1 MMTEQKKYRRLVDN
15 LSSLGLKGMEINLD
29 EYLEQI
35 ENKEKSVIEA
45 LCELT
50 DIEMKLTTDRAI
62 HGCVKVANFPFLKE
76 MKDFDFSFQP
86 SINEGQIRGF
96 QNLKFLERKQNIL
109 FIGSSGVGKTHL
121 SVSIGIEA
129 AKNRKSTYFINCNDL
144 LQNLKKAKA
153 ENRLEQ
159 RLKFYSRYKLL
170 IIDEVGFL
178 PIDVEDFIN
187 CNDLLQN
194 LKKAKAENRLEQR
207 LKFYSRY
214 KLLIIDEVGFLPIDV
229 EDSKLFFQLITK
241 RYEKNSTII
250 TSNIEL
256 SRWGDMF
263 GDPVLTNAILDRL
276 LHHSEIIKIIGDS
289 YRIKDKIRMIEG
301 E

>member
-1 MMTEQKKYRRLVDN
+1 MKYKRLKDN
-15 LSSLGLKGMEINLD
+15 LADLGLKGMEVNLD

-35 ENKEKSVIEA
+35 ERKKMSVTEA

-50 DIEMKLTTDRAI
+50 DIEMKLKEERAV
-62 HGCVKVANFPFLKE
+62 HGCVKVANFPFLKT
-76 MKDFDFSFQP
+76 MDDFDFSFQP
-86 SINEGQIRGF
+86 SLCQEQLIGYKRLE
-96 QNLKFLERKQNIL
+96 FLERKENLL
-109 FIGSSGVGKTHL
+109 FIGSPGVGKTHL

-129 AKNRKSTYFINCNDL
+129 AKNRKSTYFINCADL
-144 LQNLKKAKA
+144 LMNLKRAKA

-178 PIDVEDFIN
+178 PMDPE
-187 CNDLLQN
+187 
-194 LKKAKAENRLEQR
+194 
-207 LKFYSRY
+207 S
-214 KLLIIDEVGFLPIDV
+214 
-229 EDSKLFFQLITK
+229 SKIFFQLISK

-256 SRWGDMF
+256 SKWGELF
-263 GDPVLTNAILDRL
+263 EDPVTANAILDRL
-276 LHHSEIIKIIGDS
+276 LHHSEVIKIVGDS
-289 YRIKDKIRMIEG
+289 YRLKDKFQILE

>member
-50 DIEMKLTTDRAI
+50 DIEMKLKTDRAI

-96 QNLKFLERKQNIL
+96 QNLKFLERKENIL

-129 AKNRKSTYFINCNDL
+129 AKNRKSTY
-144 LQNLKKAKA
+144 
-153 ENRLEQ
+153 
-159 RLKFYSRYKLL
+159 
-170 IIDEVGFL
+170 
-178 PIDVEDFIN
+178 FIN

-263 GDPVLTNAILDRL
+263 GDPVLANAILDRL

-289 YRIKDKIRMIEG
+289 YRIKDKIRLIEG

>member
-35 ENKEKSVIEA
+35 GNKEKSVIEA

-50 DIEMKLTTDRAI
+50 DIEMKLKTDRAI

-96 QNLKFLERKQNIL
+96 ENLKFLEQKQNIL

-129 AKNRKSTYFINCNDL
+129 AKNRKSTY
-144 LQNLKKAKA
+144 
-153 ENRLEQ
+153 
-159 RLKFYSRYKLL
+159 
-170 IIDEVGFL
+170 
-178 PIDVEDFIN
+178 FIN

-263 GDPVLTNAILDRL
+263 GDPVLANAILDRL

-289 YRIKDKIRMIEG
+289 ESVILSV
-301 E
+301 

>member
-35 ENKEKSVIEA
+35 RNKEKSVIEA

-50 DIEMKLTTDRAI
+50 DIEMKL
-62 HGCVKVANFPFLKE
+62 
-76 MKDFDFSFQP
+76 KDFDFSFQP

-96 QNLKFLERKQNIL
+96 ENLKFLEQKQNIL

-129 AKNRKSTYFINCNDL
+129 AKNRKSTY
-144 LQNLKKAKA
+144 
-153 ENRLEQ
+153 
-159 RLKFYSRYKLL
+159 
-170 IIDEVGFL
+170 
-178 PIDVEDFIN
+178 FIN

-263 GDPVLTNAILDRL
+263 GDPVLANAILDRL

-289 YRIKDKIRMIEG
+289 YRIKDKIRLIEG

>member
-35 ENKEKSVIEA
+35 GNKEKSVIEA

-50 DIEMKLTTDRAI
+50 DIEMKLKTDRAI

-96 QNLKFLERKQNIL
+96 ENLKFLEQKQNIL

-178 PIDVEDFIN
+178 PIDVED
-187 CNDLLQN
+187 
-194 LKKAKAENRLEQR
+194 
-207 LKFYSRY
+207 
-214 KLLIIDEVGFLPIDV
+214 
-229 EDSKLFFQLITK
+229 SKLFFQLITK
-241 RYEKNSTII
+241 RYEKNC
-250 TSNIEL
+250 N
-256 SRWGDMF
+256 
-263 GDPVLTNAILDRL
+263 L
-276 LHHSEIIKIIGDS
+276 LKFA
-289 YRIKDKIRMIEG
+289 RA
-301 E
+301 